1 MLLRTPTHTS
11 LDRPR
16 GGNGPFAGAAFAF
29 VATLILSGCATKGF
43 VNSEIGALRMEME
56 AKNSELASTLEEVR
70 NSASEALARA
80 ELAAGESGH
89 ARELALGRIGY
100 RIADTY
106 TVTFD
111 YNSVEL
117 GPAAEGILAEVAAR
131 IRNHPEYLVDIY
143 GFTDSAGSSSYNLEL
158 GQRRAEAVLRYLVAQ
173 GPAELQRYAAVSL
186 GEENPAADASQ
197 SRRVE
202 VNLVLRVDPT
212 DADTPSDEPLES

>member
-1 MLLRTPTHTS
+1 MLLRTPTQSSPDH
-11 LDRPR
+11 PR
-16 GGNGPFAGAAFAF
+16 GGHGSFVGAAFAL
-29 VATLILSGCATKGF
+29 AAALLLSGCATKGF
-43 VNSEIGALRMEME
+43 VNSEIGALRMEMD
-56 AKNSELASTLEEVR
+56 AKNNELASTLEEVR

-158 GQRRAEAVLRYLVAQ
+158 GQRRAEAVLRFLVAQ
-173 GPAELQRYAAVSL
+173 GPAELQRYAAISL
-186 GEENPAADASQ
+186 GEESPATDATQ

-212 DADTPSDEPLES
+212 GDTAPDESLES

>member
-1 MLLRTPTHTS
+1 MLYRTPT
-11 LDRPR
+11 PR
-16 GGNGPFAGAAFAF
+16 GHGSFLGAAFAL
-29 VATLILSGCATKGF
+29 AAALLLSGCATKGF

-56 AKNSELASTLEEVR
+56 AKNSKLASTLEEVR

-106 TVTFD
+106 VVTFD

-117 GPAAEGILAEVAAR
+117 GPAAEGILAEVAVR

-158 GQRRAEAVLRYLVAQ
+158 G
-173 GPAELQRYAAVSL
+173 
-186 GEENPAADASQ
+186 
-197 SRRVE
+197 
-202 VNLVLRVDPT
+202 
-212 DADTPSDEPLES
+212 

>member
-1 MLLRTPTHTS
+1 
-11 LDRPR
+11 
-16 GGNGPFAGAAFAF
+16 
-29 VATLILSGCATKGF
+29 
-43 VNSEIGALRMEME
+43 
-56 AKNSELASTLEEVR
+56 
-70 NSASEALARA
+70 LARA

-117 GPAAEGILAEVAAR
+117 GPEAEGILAEVAAR
-131 IRNHPEYLVDIY
+131 TRNHPEYLVDIY

-173 GPAELQRYAAVSL
+173 GPSELQRYAAISL
-186 GEENPAADASQ
+186 GEENPAADTAQ

-212 DADTPSDEPLES
+212 EADTPPDESLES